1 MSSSALIVSGEASG
15 ERYGGSLVSVLQ
27 ERLPLHWFGLGGD
40 AMQAAGVELL
50 AHARE
55 LAVVGLSEAI
65 AGLPRFLR
73 VFRQVL
79 QEVDRRQPR
88 FAVLID
94 FPDFNLRLARRLK
107 DRGVPVVY
115 FVSPQ
120 LWAWRRGRIRA
131 IKNTVSHMLCIF
143 PFEEAIYRKAGVPVT
158 YVGHPLVDVARTT
171 LGREEFLRRQGLDSS
186 RPVVALLPGSRA
198 REIHHHL
205 PTILRAA
212 EQLEATHG
220 AQFLLPQAST
230 VEASLLA
237 RIIAERPVGKRI
249 QIVSGDIYNSLGA
262 ADLAIVSSGTAT
274 VEAALLRTPM
284 IVVYRVSA
292 ASAMVLRRLIRTPYY
307 SMVNLIAGRAMV
319 PELIQEKFTTELL
332 VKEAAALLDSPHAR
346 QAMQSSLAEVARKL
360 GSAGAIERAATVIT
374 SLFAAPQT
382 QPNSATRATRT
393 E

>member
-1 MSSSALIVSGEASG
+1 
-15 ERYGGSLVSVLQ
+15 
-27 ERLPLHWFGLGGD
+27 
-40 AMQAAGVELL
+40 
-50 AHARE
+50 
-55 LAVVGLSEAI
+55 
-65 AGLPRFLR
+65 
-73 VFRQVL
+73 
-79 QEVDRRQPR
+79 VDRRQPR

-158 YVGHPLVDVARTT
+158 YVGHPLVDIARPT
-171 LGREEFLRRQGLDSS
+171 LGREESLRRHGLDSS

-198 REIHHHL
+198 REIDHHL
-205 PTILRAA
+205 PTMLRAA
-212 EQLEATHG
+212 EQLEATRG

-230 VEASLLA
+230 VEAGLLA
-237 RIIAERPVGKRI
+237 RITAKRPTGKRI
-249 QIVSGDIYNSLGA
+249 QIVSGNIYNSLGA

-284 IVVYRVSA
+284 IVVYRVSW

-319 PELIQEKFTTELL
+319 PELIQEKFTKELL

-374 SLFAAPQT
+374 SLFAPPLT

-393 E
+393 G